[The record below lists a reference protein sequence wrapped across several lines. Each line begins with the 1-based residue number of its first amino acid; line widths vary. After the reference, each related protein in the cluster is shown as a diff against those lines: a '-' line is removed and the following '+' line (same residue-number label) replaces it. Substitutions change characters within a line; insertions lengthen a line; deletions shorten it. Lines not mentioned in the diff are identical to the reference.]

1 MVELRRVGVLSMA
14 KLEAVMMGAFG
25 LLFGL
30 VTSFFS
36 FVGSMFASP
45 DMSGLLGISFGL
57 AAILVFPILYAIF
70 GFVAGAI
77 GALVYNLLAGV
88 VGGIHLELVERSGT

>member
-1 MVELRRVGVLSMA
+1 MVELKRVGVLSLA
-14 KLEAVMMGAFG
+14 KLEAIMMGAFG

-30 VTSFFS
+30 ITSFFS
-36 FVGSMFASP
+36 FVSSMFASP
-45 DMSGLLGISFGL
+45 EISGLLGVGFGL

-77 GALVYNLLAGV
+77 GAFIYNLLAGV